1 MTPADAELG
10 LLLQLLVS
18 ERGARAA
25 SDCLMHAETNMPGI
39 DRLRRAYAAHA
50 PSRCSDREF
59 VRRLTETIE
68 ARSAS
73 QPYLADWKS
82 NGFGA
87 PPFAQL
93 ARGSPRLF
101 RVWGA
106 EKTAPG
112 KFQGSREI
120 GRWFSLQKPT
130 NALEA
135 ELMSNVVS
143 PSFLARDSKAP
154 PPPAAGASWKLGKH
168 DFAGDE
174 DSAAIAP
181 VENLIR
187 YVSEFAVADNTIMW
201 IGPIGHGP
209 DDLSI
214 PADQAFIPFLTAWS
228 VRPVGPARRIEGFDR
243 VVGSSGRSKFAH

>member
-1 MTPADAELG
+1 MTPADAELSPSASAAG
-10 LLLQLLVS
+10 L
-18 ERGARAA
+18 GARRT
-25 SDCLMHAETNMPGI
+25 SCLRLLDQCRNEHAGYRQTSAC
-39 DRLRRAYAAHA
+39 LATCA

-82 NGFGA
+82 A
-87 PPFAQL
+87 AL
-93 ARGSPRLF
+93 ARHRLRSLREEALYCSESGERKKRPRKFRAAARSGDGSAFRSRRMPSRPNSCPTSSRLRFLRGTAKPR
-101 RVWGA
+101 R
-106 EKTAPG
+106 
-112 KFQGSREI
+112 
-120 GRWFSLQKPT
+120 
-130 NALEA
+130 
-135 ELMSNVVS
+135 
-143 PSFLARDSKAP
+143 LA
-154 PPPAAGASWKLGKH
+154 AAGASWKLGKH